1 MDQPPASIETF
12 SVVRQHRRMLANMN
26 CFLTRSSRILDFGC
40 GEGRLVYEYRDA
52 GFDAYG
58 FDIRPA
64 AKYRRPEDGQYF
76 RFAPTGKPTDIPEY
90 EVHPSRYRIP
100 FEEGSFDFVFSTSTL
115 EHVQDHDLAF
125 SEMAR
130 ILRPG
135 GAAIHTFPP
144 RYILI
149 EPHIY
154 VPLGGAVRSFWWY
167 LLWATLG
174 IRNEFQTKMGAT
186 ACARHNLHYSRS
198 GLKYPPLKHLLQ
210 VARKHFSEVEL
221 IPHLWELRDRGIGSL
236 WASLLVAPRFQ
247 RYSRWVY
254 GRFVNVV
261 LFLRK

>member
-12 SVVRQHRRMLANMN
+12 SVVRQHRRMLGNMN
-26 CFLTRSSRILDFGC
+26 CYLTQSSRILDFGC

-64 AKYRRPEDGQYF
+64 TQYRRPEDEQYF
-76 RFAPTGKPTDIPEY
+76 RFALTGRPPEIPEY
-90 EVHPSRYRIP
+90 EVHPSKYRIP
-100 FEEGSFDFVFSTSTL
+100 FEEGLFDFVFSTSAL

-125 SEMAR
+125 SEMAH

-144 RYILI
+144 RYMLI

-154 VPLGGAVRSFWWY
+154 VPLGGAVAHYWWY
-167 LLWATLG
+167 LAWACVG
-174 IRNEFQTKMGAT
+174 VRNEFQRKMSARE
-186 ACARHNLHYSRS
+186 CARHNLHYSRT
-198 GLKYPPLKHLLQ
+198 GLKYPHLKDLLRL
-210 VARKHFSEVEL
+210 ARRHFAEVEL
-221 IPHLWELRDRGIGSL
+221 IPHLWELRDGGIGSL
-236 WASLLVAPRFQ
+236 WASALIAPRLR
-247 RYSRWVY
+247 RYSRWLY